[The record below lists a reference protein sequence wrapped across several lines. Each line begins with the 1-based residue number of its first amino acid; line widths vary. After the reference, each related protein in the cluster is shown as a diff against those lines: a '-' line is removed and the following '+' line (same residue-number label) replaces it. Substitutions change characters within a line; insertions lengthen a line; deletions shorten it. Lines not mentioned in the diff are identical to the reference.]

1 MKKQY
6 IKYFFKIGAMAA
18 GGGPLILALV
28 YVFLL
33 HFHVVETLSASKVI
47 AEILSSLILAFIAG
61 GCSVVYTIE
70 NLSLMGA
77 TFLHSSILCLDY
89 LIIYVANGWIP
100 FSVSSVLR
108 FVGIYLVI
116 YFVIWTIIYLS
127 IRHSVGKLNLKLQKQ
142 YKKEKA

>member
-6 IKYFFKIGAMAA
+6 IKHFFKIGAMSA

-28 YVFLL
+28 YIFLMQSGT
-33 HFHVVETLSASKVI
+33 VETLSISKII

-70 NLSLMGA
+70 KLSLMGA
-77 TFLHSSILCLDY
+77 TFLHSSVLCLNY
-89 LIIYVANGWIP
+89 LIIYAANGWI
-100 FSVSSVLR
+100 SRSISSILW
-108 FVGIYLVI
+108 FIGIYLVI

-127 IRHSVGKLNLKLQKQ
+127 IRHSVGKLNQKLQK
-142 YKKEKA
+142 